1 MITKRSFLAATASA
15 LSLPHISS
23 KAYAALK
30 WQMAIGAPE
39 TNYLGKIVREFVD
52 DIAASSNNELQ
63 IQLHPRGSLLTQ
75 PHIMRGVRSNQ
86 IQLGKTLL
94 ALHGNEDPFFELEGI
109 PFLADTWEDTI
120 ALQTAAEPFIKQRL
134 ESRGLTLLF
143 SIPWTGQGFY
153 TNSPVTKVSDLK
165 DTRLRIY
172 NPVTSR
178 MATLAGARPVNI
190 VAGEIPQAFASGII
204 NAMFTSAQTG
214 VDFNAWDFTKIFTEV
229 GGMRNRAVVI
239 ANTAVLNL
247 LPVNIKTAI
256 LEASKRA
263 NEKGFVEARK
273 IEVTSLQTLRSKGI
287 QTSAPTAELMRE
299 LRGIGTQL
307 AGEWVARTG
316 QEGSALM
323 TRYRE
328 LQRNRAR

>member
-1 MITKRSFLAATASA
+1 MLRRNLLAAVGATG
-15 LSLPHISS
+15 LNSLMFSS
-23 KAYAALK
+23 SYAQTK

-63 IQLHPRGSLLTQ
+63 IQLHPRASLLAQ
-75 PHIMRGVRSNQ
+75 PHIMRGVRTNQ

-120 ALQTAAEPFIKQRL
+120 ALQTAAEPFIRQRL

-239 ANTAVLNL
+239 ANTAALNS
-247 LPVNIKTAI
+247 LPVNTRTAI
-256 LEASKRA
+256 LEASKKA

-273 IEVTSLQTLRSKGI
+273 IEVTSLQALRSKGI
-287 QTSAPTAELMRE
+287 QTPTPTAELMRG
-299 LRGIGTQL
+299 LRDIGTQL

-323 TRYRE
+323 ARYRE